1 VVTLPEVIKDHEWAG
16 GHDALVVVARMVG
29 MLSTPAPRISYLYA
43 GPAAC
48 TGQVGPQPKTA
59 SKYSNAV
66 TNVWDI
72 LNSAC
77 RGNGSAGRD
86 GGGRRPGLLVSQG
99 SCPCLHRPISR
110 KVLTEESRC
119 RIRALN
125 DIAQRRGQ
133 ALAQRGLAWCL
144 RVICG

>member
-1 VVTLPEVIKDHEWAG
+1 
-16 GHDALVVVARMVG
+16 
-29 MLSTPAPRISYLYA
+29 
-43 GPAAC
+43 
-48 TGQVGPQPKTA
+48 
-59 SKYSNAV
+59 
-66 TNVWDI
+66 
-72 LNSAC
+72 
-77 RGNGSAGRD
+77 
-86 GGGRRPGLLVSQG
+86 
-99 SCPCLHRPISR
+99 LHRPISK